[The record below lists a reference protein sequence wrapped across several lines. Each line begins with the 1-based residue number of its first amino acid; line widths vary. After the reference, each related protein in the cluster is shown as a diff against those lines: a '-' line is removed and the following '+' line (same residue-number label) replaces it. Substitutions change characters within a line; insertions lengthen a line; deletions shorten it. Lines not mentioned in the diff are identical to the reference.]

1 MIAETSKGYAINGLL
16 AEMGGT
22 GFEKFIYPCS
32 ELKEISRIE
41 RNLKTSVH
49 SMLSQGTPICESV
62 FHPSNPQWLM
72 SGRIMELKLFED
84 YFTQK
89 GKRNCLVS
97 LGKLGWKQAMENLA
111 WHSRNSEPLTWNCA
125 QSDCQGEEAERSV
138 WLWAS
143 YRLLPVV
150 YKVLWMIGGRKYCK
164 QGTLGIY
171 SP

>member
-1 MIAETSKGYAINGLL
+1 
-16 AEMGGT
+16 MGGT
-22 GFEKFIYPCS
+22 RLEKFMYSCS
-32 ELKEISRIE
+32 ELKEISRIA

-72 SGRIMELKLFED
+72 SGRIMELKLFQD
-84 YFTQK
+84 YFIQN
-89 GKRNCLVS
+89 GKTNCSVS
-97 LGKLGWKQAMENLA
+97 LGKLGWKQLMENLA
-111 WHSRNSEPLTWNCA
+111 WYSRNSEPLTWNRA
-125 QSDCQGEEAERSV
+125 QCDCQREEAEGGV

-150 YKVLWMIGGRKYCK
+150 YKGPRMTEGRKYCK
-164 QGTLGIY
+164 QDTLGIY